1 MEEIVRPEIPQKKR
15 VVVKVGSS
23 SLVHPETG
31 GLDYTKLEVLV
42 RELCDISNKGIDVI
56 LVSSGAIAV
65 GKKAIG
71 TVAVKS
77 QSKNMGFKQACAA
90 IGQARLM
97 MVYQKLFS
105 EYNHMT
111 AQILMT
117 KNTVIDD
124 VNRTNAFNTF
134 SELLNMGVV
143 PIVNENDTVSTYE
156 ILVGDDDILIGDN
169 DTLSAIVASLVNAD
183 LLILLSDIDGLY
195 TDDPRRNPDAEFI
208 SRVEKLDDSYMNMG
222 KSSTGSSVGTGGM
235 NTKMNAAR
243 IATSAGADMI
253 IANGSDMR
261 ILHRIMDGR
270 DIGTYFRA
278 NIDESFD
285 MIDFIKHIHD

>member
-1 MEEIVRPEIPQKKR
+1 MEEIVRPEIPKKKR

-105 EYNHMT
+105 L
-111 AQILMT
+111 AL
-117 KNTVIDD
+117 
-124 VNRTNAFNTF
+124 
-134 SELLNMGVV
+134 
-143 PIVNENDTVSTYE
+143 
-156 ILVGDDDILIGDN
+156 
-169 DTLSAIVASLVNAD
+169 
-183 LLILLSDIDGLY
+183 
-195 TDDPRRNPDAEFI
+195 
-208 SRVEKLDDSYMNMG
+208 
-222 KSSTGSSVGTGGM
+222 
-235 NTKMNAAR
+235 
-243 IATSAGADMI
+243 ATSASAVKPSASFTAI
-253 IANGSDMR
+253 SAS
-261 ILHRIMDGR
+261 ILRLISTSASLRPYMNLEYER
-270 DIGTYFRA
+270 PFILAAALIRA
-278 NIDESFD
+278 IQS
-285 MIDFIKHIHD
+285 